1 MPPLEALLVEQQ
13 ADALGALV
21 EDDAPV
27 AQAQELP
34 GREPLLLGEVVEQ
47 VCLQHLAPPAR
58 AHPEQGRDDHHLEAL
73 LQQLHR
79 GLARLQIS
87 PSPLPL
93 LFASSRAA
101 CRARGRGSAA
111 CLRGTASRFPWPR
124 PLRGR
129 DPMGGRARTASRTP
143 VHRRVLQAHLTAVS
157 RAPGRRA
164 TRITGVR
171 APSSPSTTL

>member
-1 MPPLEALLVEQQ
+1 MKSSTAWSAAPPLPCTSTART
-13 ADALGALV
+13 A
-21 EDDAPV
+21 
-27 AQAQELP
+27 
-34 GREPLLLGEVVEQ
+34 RVVQ
-47 VCLQHLAPPAR
+47 VHLQHLAPPAR
-58 AHPEQGRDDHHLEAL
+58 AHPEQGGDDHHLEAL

-79 GLARLQIS
+79 ELARLQSS

-111 CLRGTASRFPWPR
+111 CLRGAASRFPWPR

-143 VHRRVLQAHLTAVS
+143 VHRRVLQAHLTAVL

-171 APSSPSTTL
+171 APSSPSTTM

>member
-1 MPPLEALLVEQQ
+1 MALVAVPPLGALLVEQQ
-13 ADALGALV
+13 ADALGARV

-47 VCLQHLAPPAR
+47 VCLQHLAPPAG
-58 AHPEQGRDDHHLEAL
+58 APPEQGGDDHHLEAL

-87 PSPLPL
+87 PSLLPL

-101 CRARGRGSAA
+101 CHA
-111 CLRGTASRFPWPR
+111 
-124 PLRGR
+124 
-129 DPMGGRARTASRTP
+129 
-143 VHRRVLQAHLTAVS
+143 
-157 RAPGRRA
+157 
-164 TRITGVR
+164 
-171 APSSPSTTL
+171 